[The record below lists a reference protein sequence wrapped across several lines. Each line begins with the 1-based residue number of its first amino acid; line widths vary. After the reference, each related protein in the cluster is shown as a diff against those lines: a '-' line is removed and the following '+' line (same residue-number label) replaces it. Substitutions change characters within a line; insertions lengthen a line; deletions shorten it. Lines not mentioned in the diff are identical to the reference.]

1 MLANLPEKWFA
12 SRVRDQFGRPVA
24 RSHQRIEPFQH
35 SHAWPLWPGEP
46 VAPCTE
52 LLQALLIGVHA
63 LACLL
68 RAVNSLADSQDILP
82 DIVQPV
88 RGEGDNARAQAG
100 DLRVNLSTAGGGIN
114 RESAHHR
121 KREHCW
127 WVIAFVRSA
136 HQLFQRA
143 QLGDHLS
150 CACEKRNKPHF
161 NPQEF
166 ILWLRLFGNT
176 FPSFTAHIVPRKPLT
191 WESAGSQRVSV
202 SRPAEPVVRT

>member
-12 SRVRDQFGRPVA
+12 SRVLDQFGRPVA

-35 SHAWPLWPGEP
+35 SHARPLWPGEP

-63 LACLL
+63 PARLL

-100 DLRVNLSTAGGGIN
+100 ELRDGAGNITLADRADLALRLRKNDIRTQFLQKIAINGVNA
-114 RESAHHR
+114 
-121 KREHCW
+121 K
-127 WVIAFVRSA
+127 
-136 HQLFQRA
+136 RA
-143 QLGDHLS
+143 QRCVFRNGLS
-150 CACEKRNKPHF
+150 A
-161 NPQEF
+161 Q
-166 ILWLRLFGNT
+166 
-176 FPSFTAHIVPRKPLT
+176 AV
-191 WESAGSQRVSV
+191 
-202 SRPAEPVVRT
+202 